1 MLRDSITRILFSGLS
16 GAGLGAAIGLGFALV
31 NLAIGLPSPMPIDRW
46 HTVFVVSA
54 ISIGA
59 GGIVGAIAGLASGLC
74 HSAVSFARST
84 VVVVLFAI
92 VFGLSATHIM
102 FQAAFL
108 GAAIGGVLV
117 AIYGLNCLERG

>member
-1 MLRDSITRILFSGLS
+1 
-16 GAGLGAAIGLGFALV
+16 
-31 NLAIGLPSPMPIDRW
+31 MPIDRW

-59 GGIVGAIAGLASGLC
+59 AGIVGAIAGLASGLC
-74 HSAVSFARST
+74 HSAVSFAQST
-84 VVVVLFAI
+84 VVVVLSAI

-102 FQAAFL
+102 FHAAFL

-117 AIYGLNCLERG
+117 AIYGLNRLERG